1 MPSSFLPADELSRL
15 QSLRSIARLDAAS
28 ERTLNDLTLVVA
40 HAFQCTMA
48 VVSVGDDQ
56 RQWVLTAMG
65 CEPPLACTDLSF
77 CAQVLQSHGVLVVS
91 DATLDPQLAHSPLVA
106 AEPGV
111 RFMAGTALR
120 VNGRRVG
127 TLCVMGPQARTL
139 SADERA
145 LLVDL
150 AHAVENVLM
159 GRYEQ
164 DLVRE
169 SEQAFRQLAEQSPGI
184 VYRAA
189 MDGTSTTLYVSPR
202 VQELGFT
209 PDEWQAHPQAWL
221 QALHPED
228 RDRTLDALARG
239 VAAGRPFEL
248 TYRLRNA
255 AGAWRHFQD
264 AICILQPTDGA
275 APVVQGVM
283 LDITDRLEAQVYRDL
298 LFMQL
303 PDGVLM
309 VDAQQRVVDV
319 NPEAEGLLGF
329 ARAALMYRPLAELR
343 WGRSDGTPALAMLQA
358 SGAVE
363 WPYRHPDGHV
373 CFFEVT
379 ARTFDDG
386 RQILVLRD
394 VSQRRAEGN
403 MLRKLSLAAEQA
415 SEAIV
420 ITDLDANIEYV
431 NRAAIASSGYARDE
445 LMGQNSRILQSG
457 LTPNSRYRKL
467 WGALTAGKVWRG
479 FLNNRRK
486 DGSLYIE
493 FAVISPVRS
502 SDGTVTHYLAVKED
516 ITEKRRMGE
525 DLDRYRTQLD
535 DLVEQRTQELD
546 RARRSAEAA
555 SAAKSAFLA
564 AMSHEIRTPMNGVI
578 GLAEVLLQTRLSP
591 QQHDMAETILESGQA
606 LLRLIEDILDFSKIE
621 AGRLTLEALPMEPL
635 QVVEKACDIL
645 QPMAS
650 VRQVQLRAFVDPQL
664 PPQLLGD
671 SVRLR
676 QIIINLVGNSIKFSA
691 GLEHAGRVSL
701 RLTQAAP
708 DTLRLVVA
716 DNGIGMSP
724 EVQQRVFHAFV
735 QGDLATNRQYGGTG
749 LGLVISQRLVQA
761 MRGTMA
767 LHSEAD
773 RGTVFTVDLPLQPV
787 PGAYAAV
794 PMPELTGVCVNL
806 LLDDEDL
813 ASDWACYFRAAG
825 AHVELCRTP
834 ADWLLALRPAEQH
847 VVVVAAEEAIAGDAG
862 LAQQLAQHPL
872 VVVQRGAP
880 QAAPGPLAHKI
891 HLNMDGLHVR
901 TLLNAVA
908 LLAAHEPGEP
918 TLAADLYAP
927 PERPPVDAELAAIQG
942 RLVLVAD
949 DNEVNQKVI
958 QRQLDLLGFA
968 SEAVGDGLAALQRW
982 RARPDRYGLLLTD
995 LFMPGMDGY
1004 ALASALR
1011 QEEVPRPLPNHR
1023 LPIIALT
1030 ANASR
1035 GDSERCLAV
1044 GMDGYLSK
1052 PMALNDLRALLEHWM
1067 PASSSP
1073 PAVGRTPA
1081 PAPRD
1086 GVDGG
1091 ALARLVGDDAET
1103 IKSLQLQFMANL
1115 EAGIAEVE
1123 AALSQ
1128 QDWPAA
1134 GLVGHRLKSSS
1145 RAVGAVALGDV
1156 FDRMELAWRS
1166 GRPKELLA
1174 LAGQLRPG
1182 MGLLKPYFGDGTDT
1196 GAAGEPRILCVDDD
1210 SQHLVQLQGLLKG
1223 LVSVP
1228 VQTFAN
1234 GAALLEHLSGA
1245 NTRLLLLLI
1254 DLNMPQMDGVE
1265 LVQELARRQ
1274 FEGALAMVSSTDHR
1288 VLEMA
1293 TTLAEAYGLLS
1304 VGALNRPVR
1313 ADALKALLERWQPAC
1328 VA

>member
-1 MPSSFLPADELSRL
+1 MPSPFLPADELSRL
-15 QSLRSIARLDAAS
+15 QPLRSSARLDAAS
-28 ERTLNDLTLVVA
+28 DRALNDLARVAA
-40 HAFQCTMA
+40 HACHCAMA
-48 VVSVGDDQ
+48 VICLGDDHTQ
-56 RQWVLTAMG
+56 TVHTVCGGEWPMSGA
-65 CEPPLACTDLSF
+65 ELSF
-77 CAQVLQSHGVLVVS
+77 CARALQGRGVLVVS
-91 DATLDPQLAHSPLVA
+91 DATLDPLLADSPLVVS
-106 AEPGV
+106 EPHV
-111 RFMAGTALR
+111 RFLAATALQ
-120 VNGRRVG
+120 VDGRRVG
-127 TLCVMGPQARTL
+127 TLCVMDAHARTM

-150 AHAVENVLM
+150 AHAVENVLV
-159 GRYEQ
+159 GRSEQ
-164 DLVRE
+164 DRVRE

-189 MDGTSTTLYVSPR
+189 MDDVSTTLYVSPR

-209 PDEWQAHPQAWL
+209 PEEWQANPQAWV
-221 QALHPED
+221 QALHPQD

-264 AICILQPTDGA
+264 AVCILHPFEGA

-283 LDITDRLEAQVYRDL
+283 LDITDRIEAQTYRDL

-319 NPEAEGLLGF
+319 NPEAERLLGF
-329 ARAALMYRPLAELR
+329 ARAALMHRPLAELR
-343 WGRSDGTPALAMLQA
+343 WGLADAASALADLQT
-358 SGAVE
+358 SGAME
-363 WPYRHPDGHV
+363 WPYRHPDGQV
-373 CFFEVT
+373 RYVDVT
-379 ARTFDDG
+379 TRAFDDG

-394 VSQRRAEGN
+394 VSQRRAEVS

-420 ITDLDANIEYV
+420 ITDLAANIEYV
-431 NRAAIASSGYARDE
+431 NRAAIQTSGYALEE
-445 LMGQNSRILQSG
+445 LLGQNSRILQSG

-502 SDGTVTHYLAVKED
+502 PDGAVTHYLAVKED

-535 DLVEQRTQELD
+535 DLVDQRTQELD
-546 RARRSAEAA
+546 RARQSAENA

-578 GLAEVLLQTRLSP
+578 GLSEVLLQTRLSP

-621 AGRLTLEALPMEPL
+621 AGRLTLESLPMELL

-664 PPQLLGD
+664 PPQVLGD
-671 SVRLR
+671 SARLR

-691 GLEHAGRVSL
+691 GLEHTGRVSL

-708 DTLRLVVA
+708 NSLRLVVA
-716 DNGIGMSP
+716 DNGIGMSA

-761 MRGTMA
+761 MGGTMA
-767 LHSEAD
+767 LQSEAGK
-773 RGTVFTVDLPLQPV
+773 GTVFTVDLPLHPV
-787 PGAYAAV
+787 FDAPAAV
-794 PMPELTGVCVNL
+794 PMPELAGVTVYL
-806 LLDDEDL
+806 LLDDEAL
-813 ASDWACYFRAAG
+813 ASDWTRYLSAAG
-825 AHVELCRTP
+825 ALVERGGTASP
-834 ADWLLALRPAEQH
+834 GLLAPRPAESP
-847 VVVVAAEEAIAGDAG
+847 VVLVAESLVASDAAW
-862 LAQQLAQHPL
+862 AQQLAQHPL
-872 VVVQRGAP
+872 LVVQRGAP
-880 QAAPGPLAHKI
+880 PAAPGPLAHKI

-901 TLLNAVA
+901 TLLDAVA
-908 LLAAHEPGEP
+908 LLTRQGSCEPGV
-918 TLAADLYAP
+918 AAELCAL
-927 PERPPVDAELAAIQG
+927 PEQAPVDPELAAIQG

-958 QRQLDLLGFA
+958 QRQLEVLGFA
-968 SEAVGDGLAALQRW
+968 SETVGDGEAALQRW
-982 RARPDRYGLLLTD
+982 RERPDRYGLLLTD
-995 LFMPGMDGY
+995 LFMPNLDGY
-1004 ALASALR
+1004 ALAIALR
-1011 QEEVPRPLPNHR
+1011 QEEVPRPLPHHR

-1035 GDSERCLAV
+1035 SDSERCLAV
-1044 GMDGYLSK
+1044 GMDGYISK
-1052 PMALNDLRALLEHWM
+1052 PVALNDLRALLEHWM
-1067 PASSSP
+1067 PSSSSP
-1073 PAVGRTPA
+1073 PVACRTPA

-1091 ALARLVGDDAET
+1091 ALARLVGNDAET

-1123 AALSQ
+1123 AALSR
-1128 QDWPAA
+1128 QDWPGA

-1156 FDRMELAWRS
+1156 FDRMELAWRT
-1166 GRPKELLA
+1166 GRPKELTA

-1182 MGLLKPYFGDGTDT
+1182 MDVLKPYFADAADT
-1196 GAAGEPRILCVDDD
+1196 GTAGEPRILCVDDD
-1210 SQHLVQLQGLLKG
+1210 SQHLAQLQDLLQG

-1245 NTRLLLLLI
+1245 STRSLLLLI

-1293 TTLAEAYGLLS
+1293 TTLAEAYGLQS

-1313 ADALKALLERWQPAC
+1313 GDALKALLERWQPAC